1 MAARSSSSRWR
12 TALVSLLAVVLVL
25 SVAVVAVAT
34 YLVRRPL
41 PDHSGEQQVPGLTAE
56 VEVLRDER
64 GVPHL
69 YAETDEDLMAGLGFV
84 HAQDRFFEMDYR
96 RHVTSGR
103 LSELVGDVP
112 AAVEAD
118 MVIRTMGWREVA
130 EEEWELLTEESR
142 ALYTAYA
149 DGVNAYLD
157 GREASRLGLEYTVLS
172 LSTDVE
178 DIDPWTG
185 VDSLAWLKAMAWDL
199 RGNYNDEVARA
210 GALRPMFGDVEVVDG
225 LFPAYPAEEHAP
237 ILPEGGDGGG
247 ESASAAPAPGDG
259 ESPSGEPG
267 ESPSGDSEAPTEETD
282 ADAAPDA
289 QAVPG
294 AEAGT
299 EVDTGPGAAPIP
311 GAGPLGGA
319 VTDPIAGTAS
329 SLTSHRAGDAVS
341 SAGSALDAVPVLLGE
356 GDGIGSNSFV
366 VAGEHTAT
374 GEPILANDPHLGL
387 EQPNLW
393 YQVGLHC
400 VELDADCTFD
410 VTGFSF
416 AGMPGVIIGH
426 NDQLSWG
433 LTNLGADVMDLT
445 LERVFSDGTYLRG
458 EERLALERRTET
470 ILVDGGDPVTLEV
483 LSTEA
488 GPIVSEVLGDTR
500 AAAGVPVPEDS
511 PEAHFEGYSVALQWT
526 ALTPGRTGDAVFALN
541 RAATAEDVAAAA
553 ELFEVPSQN
562 IVFATA
568 DGDIGYQAPGRIPVR
583 GEVPDAEL
591 PADGSWPRPGWDER
605 YAWQGFVAPEDMPAA
620 LNPAE
625 GFVVA
630 ANQAVLPPGTEPFL
644 TGDYDAGY
652 RSQRIRTLLEE
663 RLAAGEPLT
672 VDGANEIM
680 LDDASP
686 FGEVVVPYLLE
697 VDVEDPFVAEAV
709 ALLEDWAE
717 QGYPNDVDSAGAAY
731 FNAVWVEILAMT
743 LGDEL
748 PDAQAPNGGD
758 RWLLVLEQMLAEPS
772 DRHWDDRTTVNVVET
787 RDEILGQALVEG
799 RHQLTARLGKDPS
812 TWRWGDL
819 HVFAPQHP
827 VLGGDGVPGLVR
839 RYVNPEPVGVPGG
852 SAVVNATS
860 YSTSARDEYG
870 RPSYAVTAGPSMRMV
885 VDMADLDASTWVTT
899 SGTSG
904 HPASAHYTD
913 QAEAWAE
920 GETFPWA
927 FSRAAVE
934 EAEDDRFVL
943 TPGG

>member
-1 MAARSSSSRWR
+1 MAARSSTSRWR
-12 TALVSLLAVVLVL
+12 TALVSILVVALVVSVAL
-25 SVAVVAVAT
+25 VAVVT
-34 YLVRRPL
+34 FLVRRPL
-41 PDHSGEQQVPGLTAE
+41 PDHGGEQRVPGLTGE

-69 YAETDEDLMAGLGFV
+69 YAETDADLMAGLGFV

-103 LSELVGDVP
+103 LAELVGDVP
-112 AAVEAD
+112 AAVDAD
-118 MVIRTMGWREVA
+118 MVVRTMGWRDVA
-130 EEEWELLTEESR
+130 EQEWELLSEESR
-142 ALYTAYA
+142 TLYTAYA
-149 DGVNAYLD
+149 DGVNAYVED
-157 GREASRLGLEYTVLS
+157 REASRLGLEYTVLS

-178 DIDPWTG
+178 DVEPWSG

-199 RGNYNDEVARA
+199 RGNYDDEVARA
-210 GALRPMFGDVEVVDG
+210 SALRPMFGDVEVVDG
-225 LFPAYPAEEHAP
+225 LFPDYPADEHAP
-237 ILPEGGDGGG
+237 ILPEGGDSAGSPSDAHG
-247 ESASAAPAPGDG
+247 EG
-259 ESPSGEPG
+259 ESPSDAPAD
-267 ESPSGDSEAPTEETD
+267 ESPTDD
-282 ADAAPDA
+282 ADATDTDTDA
-289 QAVPG
+289 SGRSGSDLPPG
-294 AEAGT
+294 TVGADPLAGT
-299 EVDTGPGAAPIP
+299 TGPSTPLTANRAGAA
-311 GAGPLGGA
+311 
-319 VTDPIAGTAS
+319 V
-329 SLTSHRAGDAVS
+329 V

-366 VAGEHTAT
+366 VSGEHTAT

-400 VELDADCTFD
+400 VELTADCTFD

-426 NDQLSWG
+426 NDQLAWG

-445 LERVFSDGTYLRG
+445 LERTFSDGTYLRG
-458 EERLALERRTET
+458 EDRLALERRTET

-488 GPIVSEVLGDTR
+488 GPIVSDVLGEAR
-500 AAAGVPVPEDS
+500 AAAGVPVPEGS

-541 RAATAEDVAAAA
+541 RAQDAEDVAAAA

-583 GEVPDAEL
+583 GEVPEGDL

-605 YAWQGFVAPEDMPAA
+605 YDWQGYVDPADMPAA
-620 LNPAE
+620 LNPEE

-630 ANQAVLPPGTEPFL
+630 ANQAVQPLEADPFL

-652 RSQRIRTLLEE
+652 RSERIRTLLEE
-663 RLAAGEPLT
+663 RIAQGEPLT

-697 VDVEDPFVAEAV
+697 VDVTDPFVLEAID
-709 ALLEDWAE
+709 LLESWAE
-717 QGYPNDVDSAGAAY
+717 EGYPNDVDSAGAAY
-731 FNAVWVEILAMT
+731 FNAVWVEILSMT

-748 PDAQAPNGGD
+748 PDAQAPDGGA

-772 DRHWDDRTTVNVVET
+772 ARHWDDRTTVNVVET
-787 RDEILGQALVEG
+787 RDEILGEALVEG
-799 RHQLTARLGKDPS
+799 RHQLTARLGKDPT

-819 HVFAPQHP
+819 HTFAPQHP

-860 YSTSARDEYG
+860 YSASARDEYG
-870 RPSYAVTAGPSMRMV
+870 RPSYQVTAGPSMRMV

-904 HPASAHYTD
+904 HPASGHYTD
-913 QAEAWAE
+913 QAQAWAE

-934 EAEDDRFVL
+934 DAQEERLVL